1 MKKCLKG
8 VQNIHFKD
16 ECPKKTFLKKL
27 CRSGALWES
36 VYVKCE
42 VFMCQQ
48 GILVG
53 YDKRRAANFSD
64 ERVSQPSWWTMQSM
78 QKFYTALKH
87 VELQDTTCLTL

>member
-16 ECPKKTFLKKL
+16 ECSKKTFLKKL

-48 GILVG
+48 GISVD
-53 YDKRRAANFSD
+53 YDKRRATMN
-64 ERVSQPSWWTMQSM
+64 VSLNHHGGLCRACRSFIQHLNMLNC
-78 QKFYTALKH
+78 KARRA
-87 VELQDTTCLTL
+87 